1 VTQQAHEKHAAPRA
15 LTRRHVTILSVAAA
29 LAACAVTP
37 PAAVLSADDRI
48 AIQQITAYLNNLHSF
63 TARFAQEGPDG
74 ISQGQVWLQRPG
86 QLCVAYERPRP
97 KLMIAN
103 HGRLL
108 LADQT
113 TGATTSLPVSRTPLD
128 IMLAPTIELTNSITI
143 TRIQRLPDAI
153 QLSLVKTASPG
164 QGTLTLRFS
173 ANPLALAGVTILD
186 RNGQT
191 TAFDLADLRPGVPI
205 DPAHFVYHP
214 PAATAP

>member
-1 VTQQAHEKHAAPRA
+1 MTQHTQKRPPTPRA
-15 LTRRHVTILSVAAA
+15 FARRRVAALVLATA
-29 LAACAVTP
+29 LAACVATP
-37 PAAVLSADDRI
+37 PPAVLSPDDRV
-48 AIQQITAYLNNLHSF
+48 AIQQITTYLNALHSF

-74 ISQGQVWLQRPG
+74 VSQGTVYLQRPG

-108 LADQT
+108 LVDQT
-113 TGATTSLPVSRTPLD
+113 NGATTSLPVSRTPLD
-128 IMLAPTIELTNSITI
+128 IILAPTIELANTITI

-153 QLSLVKTASPG
+153 QLSLVKTAAPG

-191 TAFDLADLRPGVPI
+191 TQFDLGDLQPGAAI

-214 PAATAP
+214 PA